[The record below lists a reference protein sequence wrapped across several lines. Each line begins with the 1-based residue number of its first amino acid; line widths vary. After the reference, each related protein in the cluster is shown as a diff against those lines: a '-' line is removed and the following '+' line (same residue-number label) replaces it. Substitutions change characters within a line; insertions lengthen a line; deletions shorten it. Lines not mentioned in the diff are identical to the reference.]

1 VLRYNSSDCPV
12 KHRTVS
18 GVTPN
23 CPVCQWS
30 NGYFAR
36 NGRLQ
41 RIKCA
46 PARAE
51 DRGRAVGAPDSL
63 QDLSG
68 APPDSPKA
76 PQVRAP
82 TVEPQRLADV
92 AGAPDSVRWGTGLSG
107 APYDSSLPT
116 TIFGGWGYKYPNHPT
131 FNGIQV
137 SNLQHI
143 TRAIAFNSRHSK
155 EIKSSP
161 KSKDNFNQS

>member
-1 VLRYNSSDCPV
+1 
-12 KHRTVS
+12 
-18 GVTPN
+18 
-23 CPVCQWS
+23 VCQRS

-36 NGRLQ
+36 NIRLQ

-63 QDLSG
+63 QNLSD
-68 APPDSPKA
+68 APPDSLEA

-82 TVEPQRLADV
+82 TVEPQRSVDV
-92 AGAPDSVRWGTGLSG
+92 AGAPDSG
-107 APYDSSLPT
+107 APCDSNLPT
-116 TIFGGWGYKYPNHPT
+116 AIFGGWGYKYPNHPT

-137 SNLQHI
+137 FHLQHI
-143 TRAIAFNSRHSK
+143 TRAITFNSRHSN

-161 KSKDNFNQS
+161 KSGITPNQ